1 MLRTSR
7 RDQIARVRGAVR
19 VRSRAVMA
27 SSSTQFLP
35 RIIALLGCCAV
46 LGPSSVALAQAAPAV
61 PPDPWFSQPP
71 TPAPVPQPGAD
82 AQAEPAPADGAF
94 VQLPP
99 PPPPPPPPPDID
111 YGGDSYED
119 GTLLMGMLA
128 VRPFATSVGQG
139 PSPDDPE
146 SIVAG
151 HVGLRMHGT
160 GIDDDIIGRGDLEG
174 FIGASSEGVE
184 GEGRAFLGLGLATE
198 VGHLHHLMFRF
209 GAGGALLG
217 NPVIDY
223 QVADLPALE
232 LGYIHTG
239 DEVLVEVAPRIAMGI
254 LQMSAFDS
262 GSLEPDPAPAIGG
275 RILAGGS
282 SLWAMVD
289 YEVVTGDQTFQLGG
303 LTACYANKL
312 ALCIDGRVASASLDF
327 GGGTFDRVTAIS
339 GGLSIG
345 LGDIEME
352 D

>member
-1 MLRTSR
+1 LTSTPTR
-7 RDQIARVRGAVR
+7 L
-19 VRSRAVMA
+19 
-27 SSSTQFLP
+27 LP
-35 RIIALLGCCAV
+35 RILAILGCCV
-46 LGPSSVALAQAAPAV
+46 VVGPSSVALAQPEP

-71 TPAPVPQPGAD
+71 APLPQPGPEGGEFAQPGPPPD
-82 AQAEPAPADGAF
+82 AGAF

-99 PPPPPPPPPDID
+99 APAPAPLLPPPPPPMPE
-111 YGGDSYED
+111 YDSYDKD

-128 VRPFATSVGQG
+128 VRPFATHVGQG
-139 PSPDDPE
+139 PSPDDPA

-151 HVGLRMHGT
+151 HVGLRIHAT
-160 GIDDDIIGRGDLEG
+160 GIEDDIIGRGDLEG

-198 VGHLHHLMFRF
+198 IGHFHHLMFRF

-217 NPVIDY
+217 NPIIDY

-232 LGYIHTG
+232 MGYIHT
-239 DEVLVEVAPRIAMGI
+239 DDDLIVEVAPRVAMGV
-254 LQMSAFDS
+254 LQMSAFGT
-262 GSLEPDPAPAIGG
+262 GSLEPDPAPALGG
-275 RILAGGS
+275 RVLAGGG

-303 LTACYANKL
+303 LTACFADKL
-312 ALCIDGRVASASLDF
+312 ALCVDGRVASARLDF
-327 GGGTFDRVTAIS
+327 GGGTFDRVTALS

-345 LGDIEME
+345 LGDTEME